1 MFEAVLMG
9 ELSRQTGEAA
19 GAAPRVS
26 HHPGSPTRIQGSWD
40 DQPKSWG
47 WGRWGGH
54 FSSLVPQLW
63 CPNQNVPSQWAADQR
78 DEGKH
83 RTEAEDRRQK
93 QAAMEQELKG
103 RAWVCGECVCVCLC
117 VCTSVHLRWH
127 LQFQG
132 WSRDSGDFRYCLNL
146 LCPVPTASKAWVAHA
161 KVGGNLSKNAF
172 DVSPAKCLLGR
183 NIK

>member
-63 CPNQNVPSQWAADQR
+63 CPDQNVPSQWAADQR

-103 RAWVCGECVCVCLC
+103 RAWVCGECVCV
-117 VCTSVHLRWH
+117 SVRVHQCAPEMASPVSGLEQRQWG
-127 LQFQG
+127 LPLLLKPAISGSNSFQG
-132 WSRDSGDFRYCLNL
+132 L
-146 LCPVPTASKAWVAHA
+146 
-161 KVGGNLSKNAF
+161 GGSCQGRGESVK
-172 DVSPAKCLLGR
+172 KCF
-183 NIK
+183 